1 MVTDKF
7 RAPKIVLVLVV
18 VLVIGSAVI
27 EDENEDE
34 DDDRNFLAACSLATG
49 KSEPIFPAF
58 RLSLRPAPSSFRF
71 GT

>member
-7 RAPKIVLVLVV
+7 RAPKIVLVLVA

-27 EDENEDE
+27 EDENEN
-34 DDDRNFLAACSLATG
+34 DDGNFLAACSLATR
-49 KSEPIFPAF
+49 KREPVFPAF
-58 RLSLRPAPSSFRF
+58 RPSLRRAPSSFRF